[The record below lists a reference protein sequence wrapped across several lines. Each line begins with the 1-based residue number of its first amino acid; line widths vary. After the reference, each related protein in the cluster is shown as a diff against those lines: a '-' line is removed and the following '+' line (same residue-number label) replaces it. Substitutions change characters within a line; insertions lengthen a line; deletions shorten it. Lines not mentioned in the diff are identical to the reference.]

1 MGGRGMMDRW
11 ASTRQREEN
20 GHSCED
26 GKVKVL
32 FEK

>member
-1 MGGRGMMDRW
+1 MIDRW
-11 ASTRQREEN
+11 ASARHREEN
-20 GHSCED
+20 GHSRED